1 MWFLKENAKEHEVGI
16 SEIRKKFWKFLRR
29 MSQAQFYHLKPKNS
43 TIKNIL
49 GQILIL
55 GDLKKSKKKIPKNS
69 HIFVTFDHL
78 IPSVPWSKIEYLEN
92 KYLKSKQ

>member
-16 SEIRKKFWKFLRR
+16 SEIRKK

-55 GDLKKSKKKIPKNS
+55 GDLKKSKKKFQKT
-69 HIFVTFDHL
+69 HIFL
-78 IPSVPWSKIEYLEN
+78 
-92 KYLKSKQ
+92 